1 MLGPTIDMM
10 WVGKLGADAIA
21 AVGLSAMVI
30 MVVNSL
36 MMGLFT
42 SLRAM
47 VARCIGAG
55 DEKGAVHAV
64 QQAFVLGAIFSIIMA
79 VIGIFLS
86 RQMLML
92 FGAEPKVISEAL
104 PYNRIQFV
112 GMVTMTLRLM
122 TEATMQ
128 SSGDTVSA
136 MRIGIFFRLL
146 HMTFCPFWVFG
157 WWVFPRLGVTGAA
170 VMDIISQG
178 IGGALGVWFLLTGRT
193 RLHVTLGDFHL
204 DPNNIWRQVKIGIPS
219 SVNMVLRSIVGLAMV
234 YFVVP
239 FGTLAVAAHSV
250 QQRVEA
256 LLDVSASAIGTASGV
271 LAGQNLGAGKDKR
284 AERTGWLA
292 VGLATSFMLVVA
304 MVALIWPA
312 SIVRIFDNDPGLVSI
327 GSNFLRIAT
336 VSFLAMGPAAVLTSC
351 LNGVGDTIIPLV
363 VSLMTMWGL
372 QLPLA
377 YFLPRVDNLG
387 VYGVRWAM
395 VIALAM
401 RAIAYMVYFRLGR
414 WKRRKF

>member
-1 MLGPTIDMM
+1 
-10 WVGKLGADAIA
+10 
-21 AVGLSAMVI
+21 
-30 MVVNSL
+30 
-36 MMGLFT
+36 
-42 SLRAM
+42 
-47 VARCIGAG
+47 
-55 DEKGAVHAV
+55 
-64 QQAFVLGAIFSIIMA
+64 
-79 VIGIFLS
+79 
-86 RQMLML
+86 
-92 FGAEPKVISEAL
+92 
-104 PYNRIQFV
+104 
-112 GMVTMTLRLM
+112 
-122 TEATMQ
+122 
-128 SSGDTVSA
+128 
-136 MRIGIFFRLL
+136 
-146 HMTFCPFWVFG
+146 
-157 WWVFPRLGVTGAA
+157 
-170 VMDIISQG
+170 
-178 IGGALGVWFLLTGRT
+178 
-193 RLHVTLGDFHL
+193 
-204 DPNNIWRQVKIGIPS
+204 
-219 SVNMVLRSIVGLAMV
+219 
-234 YFVVP
+234 VVP